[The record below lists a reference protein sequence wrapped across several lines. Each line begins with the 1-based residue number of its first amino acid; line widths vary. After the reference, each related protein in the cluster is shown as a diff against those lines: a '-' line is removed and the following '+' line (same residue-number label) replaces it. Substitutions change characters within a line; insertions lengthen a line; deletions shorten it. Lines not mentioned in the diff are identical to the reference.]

1 MAQTKRKPTLQ
12 ELAAEGVFKEQAG
25 RFASRLPLSFQT
37 VVNDVLAA
45 IPDNPDVAAAHLEE
59 LVYWAERGRAWHPA
73 MGTMWDTAE
82 QAAQR

>member
-1 MAQTKRKPTLQ
+1 MTQAKRKPTVQ
-12 ELAAEGVFKEQAG
+12 QLAAEGVFKEQAG
-25 RFASRLPLSFQT
+25 RFATTIPLSFGG
-37 VVNDVLAA
+37 VAKDILAT

-59 LVYWAERGRAWHPA
+59 LVYWAERGRAWHPT

>member
-1 MAQTKRKPTLQ
+1 MTAKRKPTLQ
-12 ELAAEGVFKEQAG
+12 ELADEGVIRAQAG
-25 RFASRLPLSFQT
+25 KFATSVPLSFQT
-37 VVNDVLAA
+37 VVRDILAT

-59 LVYWAERGRAWHPA
+59 LVYHAERGRAWHPA